1 MAALLMPLLFACSAY
16 DDSEIRR
23 ELNDHAERIADLE
36 LLCTQ
41 MNTNIQSM
49 QSILA
54 ALEKNDYV
62 LDVSPVTQDGREV
75 GYAIKFAKSGTIT
88 IYHGTDGKDG
98 ADGKNGAAP
107 KIGVKKDADGS
118 YYWTLDGDWL
128 LDDAGKKIKAE
139 GNDGTDGKPGQN
151 GKDGITPKLKIEEGY
166 WFVSYDN
173 GSSWTKLDKVA
184 GDNNQ
189 NADSMFKE
197 VRQDEGYLY
206 LVLSDG
212 SEIKVAKALPLSIVF
227 ESEGQVIAYAGASI
241 DLKYE
246 IKSSSE
252 NVSIEVTYTEGVSAK
267 VVPETKTKGSL
278 HVEIDSIK
286 EGYSKVLV
294 FVTDGVQVIMKSIYF
309 EEEGL
314 QIKDGSEIEVTHE
327 GGTISLSYLSNVDCE
342 VIIPEDVNWIHAIS
356 TKALEEKEMTFTVD
370 PLRVGTRTAEIVV
383 RSTTGSGYALT
394 YKVIQKSDC
403 YLELTSVETWYV
415 ELQAILPSGGKVV
428 YMLADEKKTLTAPIL
443 AVTGI
448 NLQVQPNE
456 IIRISKNVTPA
467 THYYLYAMIKT
478 DEGTWSDI
486 SEFEFTTKEAE
497 YNGKLLSVV
506 DTFYDGYHIGI
517 TAPHNGNAIRYS
529 GMNKVQYNLLK
540 NNYGDEFFMTPYIL
554 VANGGKFTL
563 DNTTVIWDNSNII
576 EMDEYGNPVLDGNG
590 NQIDIHDPITPGEPI
605 VFLAGEFE
613 WGTSNQMYDFFGWSF
628 NEGGSGYYIPRFD
641 RNTVDSSFDWGIVD
655 RNDWYGSGWTGA
667 FQKVVFT
674 TKKPGVC
681 DATVKIEIPEDEIT
695 STGAMVYFDM
705 DEEVSRYFYMV
716 LDDAAY
722 NEIIDVWFDMTG
734 RPQTEIDETFQWFLT
749 SWLAFYEWGTGPY
762 TGDTQVN
769 ASAFFNNG
777 WLAAG
782 EEYHVLCT
790 VMVDNNPGDG
800 ANQKYIHKTF
810 KSKDFSKPAPVLEV
824 TPVYEANGDDPAYT
838 ATFNIKVANKDVTG
852 EVLGAYWACQA
863 SRDFEK
869 AFDSGYTYESL
880 LQGNYTLSS
889 EEITQLN
896 TPEGLTLSFPTL
908 DGEVTRFAIYGA
920 NDEYNFNFIDPK
932 TEGKGWAD
940 YRAPMASKVPQISGS
955 VEIAVPV
962 ISEIVLTKGWIE
974 TRAMGATD
982 CAPVPAEVKAVTMDG
997 RPVTAMPEKR
1007 IYKSMTELMAEPRKE
1022 YKVDESPS
1030 VVTMEMVNATTEKI
1044 LRRFDW

>member
-1 MAALLMPLLFACSAY
+1 M
-16 DDSEIRR
+16 
-23 ELNDHAERIADLE
+23 
-36 LLCTQ
+36 
-41 MNTNIQSM
+41 
-49 QSILA
+49 
-54 ALEKNDYV
+54 
-62 LDVSPVTQDGREV
+62 
-75 GYAIKFAKSGTIT
+75 
-88 IYHGTDGKDG
+88 
-98 ADGKNGAAP
+98 
-107 KIGVKKDADGS
+107 
-118 YYWTLDGDWL
+118 
-128 LDDAGKKIKAE
+128 
-139 GNDGTDGKPGQN
+139 
-151 GKDGITPKLKIEEGY
+151 
-166 WFVSYDN
+166 
-173 GSSWTKLDKVA
+173 
-184 GDNNQ
+184 
-189 NADSMFKE
+189 
-197 VRQDEGYLY
+197 
-206 LVLSDG
+206 
-212 SEIKVAKALPLSIVF
+212 
-227 ESEGQVIAYAGASI
+227 
-241 DLKYE
+241 
-246 IKSSSE
+246 
-252 NVSIEVTYTEGVSAK
+252 
-267 VVPETKTKGSL
+267 VPETKTKGSL

-370 PLRVGTRTAEIVV
+370 PLQVGTRTAEIVV

-563 DNTTVIWDNSNII
+563 DNTAVIWDNSNII

-940 YRAPMASKVPQISGS
+940 YRAPMASKVPQIDSPLYDKLAGDWTATATIRMNEEDGDGNIVARNITYSSKISIGRSISNMPVKVEEYVYDLYGNLSRSEVDAMYDELKGYADRFAEYRLEGQNRMLCMGFIDYDYYNRTASPYDLFVSREYESVDVPQLVYDFGPKWFLEVQKDGSVIVPMNSQYLPPMHAWFGYPFYVGGYGESSDGYAYAFYDGNDEIKGFPVEISSDYSRITIKPIVWEGVSYYMNALGINPISGS

-974 TRAMGATD
+974 TRTMGATD
-982 CAPVPAEVKAVTMDG
+982 CAPVPAEVKAVTIDG
-997 RPVTAMPEKR
+997 RPVTIPEKR
-1007 IYKSMTELMAEPRKE
+1007 IYKSMTELRTEPRKE
-1022 YKVDESPS
+1022 YRVDDTPN